1 MPLDAEVLNAVE
13 LSLNRC
19 GANPVFL
26 DRFYEVFLASSPKV
40 QAMFEHTNF
49 YRQKRALQASLHG
62 MLLHARGNG
71 SSSDPYL
78 LEVAQRHSQGH
89 LSIGAELYDLWLDSL
104 LKTVKECDPEST
116 AEVLAAWEKAMGLG
130 IQFFLS
136 HY

>member
-1 MPLDAEVLNAVE
+1 MPLDEEVLNQVE

-19 GANPVFL
+19 GANPAFL
-26 DRFYEVFLASSPKV
+26 DRFYAIFLDSSPKV
-40 QAMFEHTNF
+40 KAMFENTNF

-62 MLLHARGNG
+62 MLLYARGSDASG
-71 SSSDPYL
+71 DPYL
-78 LEVAQRHSQGH
+78 REVAERHSRDN

-104 LKTVKECDPEST
+104 LTTIRECDPECT
-116 AEVLAAWEKAMGLG
+116 PEVLAAWEQAMTIG

>member
-1 MPLDAEVLNAVE
+1 MALDAEVLNAVE
-13 LSLNRC
+13 RSLDRC
-19 GANPVFL
+19 GANPAFL

-40 QAMFEHTNF
+40 RAMFEHTNF

-62 MLLHARGNG
+62 MLLHIRGKEAAD
-71 SSSDPYL
+71 DPYL
-78 LEVAQRHSQGH
+78 LEVAHRHSQSQ

-104 LKTVKECDPEST
+104 LTTVRECDPQCT
-116 AEVLAAWEKAMGLG
+116 PEVLAAWEQAMTLG